1 MAVLST
7 EDYYMGMTSA
17 PIALGSDVTQPTR
30 RGSASFDQ
38 LNLPT
43 VENPD
48 QVFADITREDYASYI
63 NNFRGFENRLLSKT
77 NDTTL
82 IDRGRKT
89 AATQAK
95 TAAEIQARNLERYG
109 GGGLS
114 QAQIQQQQRSAQRG
128 GQLSMANTV
137 NNARIR
143 QRDVNQA
150 LLRDLIG
157 IGQGVN
163 SSALGGLATAAQGKA
178 SRDAAFKNAK
188 SSYRSGLVNMGT
200 SILAAFAL

>member
-7 EDYYMGMTSA
+7 EDYYRGMTSA
-17 PIALGSDVTQPTR
+17 PIALGSTVTSPTG
-30 RGSASFDQ
+30 GSPNFDQ

-63 NNFRGFENRLLSKT
+63 NNFRRFEDRLLSKT
-77 NDTTL
+77 DDTTL
-82 IDRGRKT
+82 IDRGRRT
-89 AATQAK
+89 AARSAK

-114 QAQIQQQQRSAQRG
+114 QAQIQEQRRSAQRG
-128 GQLSMANTV
+128 GQLSMANTI

-143 QRDVNQA
+143 QRDINQA

-163 SSALGGLATAAQGKA
+163 SSALGGLASAAQGKA
-178 SRDAAFKNAK
+178 AKDAAFKYAK
-188 SSYRSGLVNMGT
+188 SSYRSGLTNMAT
-200 SILAAFAL
+200 SILAAFIV